1 MVNTAG
7 GITGGDRFEIAAE
20 VVSGTALTL
29 TTQTAERAYR
39 AQPGET
45 GQLSSALRVGPK
57 ARLQWLPQE
66 TILFDGSSLDRRLD
80 VDLAVDA
87 QLLLVEPLIFGRTE
101 MGEALTQAWFRDHID
116 IRRDGKPL
124 FLDRTEMT
132 GDIAAHLAR
141 PHITNGALA
150 MALIVLVAPEA
161 GTRLDALRCMLP
173 ETAGAGLIGPDVL
186 VTRLL
191 AADGFDL
198 RQTLVPVLRF
208 LSNEELPKCWML

>member
-7 GITGGDRFEIAAE
+7 GITGGDRFDIAAE

-80 VDLAVDA
+80 VDLALDA

-101 MGEALTQAWFRDHID
+101 MGEALTQACFRDHID

-124 FLDRTEMT
+124 FLDRTAMT

-150 MALIVLVAPEA
+150 MALIVLVGPEA

-173 ETAGAGLIGPDVL
+173 ETAGASLIGPDVL

-191 AADGFDL
+191 AADGFGL